1 MDWVVAPGDA
11 EWRLSEVLPSAL
23 GAMGVAGFTDTVGL
37 PECSSAA
44 VLLVD
49 GLGWRLL
56 REHASDAPLLNSLDT
71 GRPGAAGFPTTTATS
86 ISSLGT
92 GTCSGEHGVVGY
104 SFAEPGGGLFRPLSW
119 SKKDEAGR
127 GQSMLEEWPPEQAQ
141 PAEPVLE
148 RATASGVDARLV
160 VPAEFEGT
168 GLTRA
173 ALRGGSLRGTRALG
187 DLASEVVESLRRKSP
202 VLCYGYHGQLDML
215 GHVHGPG
222 SLPWRMQLRQVDT
235 LVRSIVE
242 NLPGETAL
250 LVVADHGMVGVDP
263 ELSPD
268 VDADPALREGVRL
281 IGGEAR
287 ARHVYTEP
295 GAAEDVL
302 AAWRE
307 RLGADALVVSA
318 AEAIEAGWFGNTL
331 SGAARERMGDV
342 IALARRNGV
351 IRSVTEPN
359 ESALRGQHGS
369 LTAEEQYIPMLLAQ
383 G

>member
-1 MDWVVAPGDA
+1 MDWIVAPGDA

-49 GLGWRLL
+49 GLGRRLL

-71 GRPGAAGFPTTTATS
+71 GIPGAAGFPTTTATS

-104 SFAEPGGGLFRPLSW
+104 SFVEPGGGLFRPLSW
-119 SKKDEAGR
+119 SKKDAAGR

-141 PAEPVLE
+141 PDDPVLE
-148 RATASGVDARLV
+148 RASASGVDARLV

-173 ALRGGSLRGTRALG
+173 ALRGGSFRGIRAVG
-187 DLASEVVESLRRKSP
+187 DLVAEMGESLGRKSP

-242 NLPGETAL
+242 GLPRDTVL

-268 VDADPALREGVRL
+268 IDSDPVLREGVRL

-307 RLGADALVVSA
+307 RLGTDALVVSA
-318 AEAIEAGWFGNTL
+318 AEAVEAGWFGNTL
-331 SGAARERMGDV
+331 SDAARERMGDV
-342 IALARRNGV
+342 IALARNNGI
-351 IRSVTEPN
+351 IRSVAEPN